1 VYARLAAALA
11 AWQIGLFTLLL
22 GSPPSSAMV
31 DSGCGDAMSTK
42 KEETIQL
49 EIKLRLPGS
58 VAREAAA
65 IGLLEPKSLESML
78 REELQR
84 RRVDR
89 LFEVA
94 DRLGSVPLPPL
105 SDAEV
110 EAEIRAVR
118 SRRRTTH
125 TGGR

>member
-1 VYARLAAALA
+1 
-11 AWQIGLFTLLL
+11 
-22 GSPPSSAMV
+22 MV